1 MIKANVVIDYK
12 NWKNKIK
19 NPNLYIKKKLK
30 KLSKIYPFKNKNYEF
45 SLFLTNNIKMK
56 KLNYK
61 FRKINKP
68 TDVLSFPFQKNKK
81 RDFYLGDIA
90 LSFEI
95 IKKRS
100 DISKF
105 NVEFDKMWIHGYLH
119 LLGHKHSKLKDY
131 KKMSKKE
138 NLILNYFY
146 KKN

>member
-81 RDFYLGDIA
+81 RDF
-90 LSFEI
+90 
-95 IKKRS
+95 
-100 DISKF
+100 
-105 NVEFDKMWIHGYLH
+105 
-119 LLGHKHSKLKDY
+119 
-131 KKMSKKE
+131 
-138 NLILNYFY
+138 
-146 KKN
+146 